1 MKTYYVHYH
10 DNGAPRPIEGETI
23 IDAVENNFRAIAEHA
38 EIGNSAGYQLDK
50 VVLEY
55 QPEAL
60 GGKGGAALV
69 ITAHGSDA
77 LLHYDP
83 RTDEPKTTTLW
94 IDGVTPEELPEPDVT
109 TFDGAQKKQQRTPY
123 EDPESLAEAWGNVTA
138 FLDQIGLHHC
148 RTENVWPSVQTESAY
163 HNLSRN
169 NPFRYLEIM
178 RQTVNRAHPNADA
191 QTKKMLA
198 QVDKL
203 ALYITDHTKEE
214 NAEAVQN
221 VFLYQAIANNY
232 LVAENKITAL
242 AYYRNKAGLSGRE
255 LGEKVGISDRQIR
268 NYEHTPGSSLGD
280 ASRDVLQAISDV
292 LNVNPSQLVDGGLAI
307 LVDPI
312 TGKES

>member
-23 IDAVENNFRAIAEHA
+23 IEAVENNFRAIAEHA
-38 EIGNSAGYQLDK
+38 EIGNAAGYQLDK

-83 RTDEPKTTTLW
+83 RTDKPKTTTLW
-94 IDGVTPEELPEPDVT
+94 IEGVTPEELPEPDVT
-109 TFDGAQKKQQRTPY
+109 TFDGAQEKQQRTPY
-123 EDPESLAEAWGNVTA
+123 EHPESLAEAWGNVTA
-138 FLDQIGLHHC
+138 LLDQIGLHHC

-255 LGEKVGISDRQIR
+255 LGEKVGVSDRQIR
-268 NYEHTPGSSLGD
+268 NYERTRGSSLGD
-280 ASRDVLQAISDV
+280 ASRYVLQAISDV

>member
-23 IDAVENNFRAIAEHA
+23 IEAVENNFRAIAEHA
-38 EIGNSAGYQLDK
+38 EIGNAAGYQLDK

-94 IDGVTPEELPEPDVT
+94 IDGVTPEELPDPDVT

-191 QTKKMLA
+191 QTKKMLS

>member
-23 IDAVENNFRAIAEHA
+23 LDAIEKNFRAIAEHS
-38 EIGNSAGYQLDK
+38 EIGNVAGYQLDK
-50 VVLEY
+50 VVVEY
-55 QPEAL
+55 RPEVL
-60 GGKGGAALV
+60 SGKGGGVLS
-69 ITAHGSDA
+69 ITAHGSD
-77 LLHYDP
+77 LLIGYDP
-83 RTDEPKTTTLW
+83 RTDNPKTTTLW
-94 IDGVTPEELPEPDVT
+94 IEGVTPEELPEPDVT
-109 TFDGAQKKQQRTPY
+109 TFDGAQEKQQRTPY
-123 EDPESLAEAWGNVTA
+123 EYPESLAEAWGNVTA
-138 FLDQIGLHHC
+138 LLDQIGLHHC

-255 LGEKVGISDRQIR
+255 LGEKVGVSDRQIR
-268 NYEHTPGSSLGD
+268 NYERTRGSSLGD

>member
-23 IDAVENNFRAIAEHA
+23 LDAIEKNFRAIAEHS
-38 EIGNSAGYQLDK
+38 EIGNVAGYQLDK
-50 VVLEY
+50 VVVEY
-55 QPEAL
+55 RPEVL
-60 GGKGGAALV
+60 SGKGGGVLS
-69 ITAHGSDA
+69 ITAHGSD
-77 LLHYDP
+77 LLIGYDP
-83 RTDEPKTTTLW
+83 RTDKPKTTTLW
-94 IDGVTPEELPEPDVT
+94 IEGVTPEELPEPDVT
-109 TFDGAQKKQQRTPY
+109 TFDGAQEKQQRTPY
-123 EDPESLAEAWGNVTA
+123 EYPESLAEAWGNVTA
-138 FLDQIGLHHC
+138 LLDQIGLHHC

-255 LGEKVGISDRQIR
+255 LGEKVGVSDRQIR
-268 NYEHTPGSSLGD
+268 NYERTRGSSLGD

>member
-23 IDAVENNFRAIAEHA
+23 IEAVENNFRAIAEYA
-38 EIGNSAGYQLDK
+38 EIGNAAGYQLDK

-94 IDGVTPEELPEPDVT
+94 IEGVTPEELPEPDVT
-109 TFDGAQKKQQRTPY
+109 TFDGAQEKQQRTPY
-123 EDPESLAEAWGNVTA
+123 EYPESLAEAWGNVTA
-138 FLDQIGLHHC
+138 LLDQIGLHHC

-178 RQTVNRAHPNADA
+178 RQTVNRAHPSADA

-255 LGEKVGISDRQIR
+255 LGEKVGVSDRQIR
-268 NYEHTPGSSLGD
+268 NYERTRCSSLGD

>member
-23 IDAVENNFRAIAEHA
+23 IEAVENNFRAIAEHA
-38 EIGNSAGYQLDK
+38 EIGNAAGYQLDK

-123 EDPESLAEAWGNVTA
+123 EYPESLAEAWGNVTA

-280 ASRDVLQAISDV
+280 ASCYVLQAISDV
-292 LNVNPSQLVDGGLAI
+292 LNVKPSQLVDCGLAI

-312 TGKES
+312 TGEES

>member
-23 IDAVENNFRAIAEHA
+23 IEAVENNFRAIAEHA
-38 EIGNSAGYQLDK
+38 EIGNAAGYQLDK

-148 RTENVWPSVQTESAY
+148 RTEKVWPSVQTESAY

-280 ASRDVLQAISDV
+280 ASCAVLQAISDV
-292 LNVNPSQLVDGGLAI
+292 LNVKPSQLVDCGLAI

-312 TGKES
+312 TGEES

>member
-23 IDAVENNFRAIAEHA
+23 LDAIEKNFRAIAEHS
-38 EIGNSAGYQLDK
+38 EIGNVAGYQLDK
-50 VVLEY
+50 VVVEY
-55 QPEAL
+55 RPEVL
-60 GGKGGAALV
+60 SGKGGGVLS
-69 ITAHGSDA
+69 ITAHGSD
-77 LLHYDP
+77 LLIGYDP
-83 RTDEPKTTTLW
+83 RTDKPKTTTLW
-94 IDGVTPEELPEPDVT
+94 IEGVTPEELPDPDVT
-109 TFDGAQKKQQRTPY
+109 TFDGAQEKQQRTPY
-123 EDPESLAEAWGNVTA
+123 EYPESLAEAWGNVTA
-138 FLDQIGLHHC
+138 LLDQIGLHHC

-255 LGEKVGISDRQIR
+255 LGEKVGVSDRQIR
-268 NYEHTPGSSLGD
+268 NYERTRGSSLGD
-280 ASRDVLQAISDV
+280 SSRDVLQAISDV